1 MCVPR
6 SQPCRSG
13 FPGNMRG
20 MTRPNTVI
28 SLYTGAG
35 GLDYGFEAAGFE
47 TRVGLEFDAVAVETV
62 RASRAWPV
70 LHADIH
76 DTSTT
81 QILEAGSLERGA
93 ADVLIG
99 GPPCQPFSKSGYWAS
114 GDSKRLQDPRALTLD
129 AYMRVVEEALPQVLL
144 LENVA
149 GISFSGKEEGLRHLT
164 RFLEGINERQ
174 GTSYAPAWR
183 VLDAADY
190 GVPQSRSRFF
200 MVADRDGRAFEFPEP
215 THGTADNPRVNAWSA
230 IGSLESDPAENLAVP
245 GRWGPLL
252 PSIPEGENYL
262 WHTDRKGGLPLF
274 GWRRRYWSFLLKL
287 AKDRPSWTIQAE
299 PGPAIG
305 PFHWQSRRLSVREMA
320 ALQTFPSDVTFMGGR
335 NAVQR
340 QIGNAVPSL
349 LAEIMARAIRTQL
362 LGGTVP
368 QEPTLR
374 VQHAPSTP
382 SAEPVQPVP
391 DQYLDLVGDH
401 SPHPGT
407 GKGHAALAALVGA
420 D

>member
-1 MCVPR
+1 
-6 SQPCRSG
+6 
-13 FPGNMRG
+13 

-76 DTSTT
+76 DTSTA
-81 QILEAGSLERGA
+81 QILEAGSLKRGA

-200 MVADRDGRAFEFPEP
+200 MVADRDGRAFGFPEP
-215 THGTADNPRVNAWSA
+215 THGTAHNPHVNAWSA
-230 IGSLESDPAENLAVP
+230 IGDLEPDSAEDLTVP

-320 ALQTFPSDVTFMGGR
+320 ALQTFPRDVVFMGGR

-349 LAEIMARAIRTQL
+349 LAEVMARAIRTQL
-362 LGGTVP
+362 LGCAVP
-368 QEPTLR
+368 HEATLR
-374 VQHAPSTP
+374 VQHASSTP
-382 SAEPVQPVP
+382 SAEPIQPVP
-391 DQYLDLVGDH
+391 DQYLELVGDH

-407 GKGHAALAALVGA
+407 GKGHAALAALVSA